1 MSTATIEWK
10 ILQTRREAVDGYIFN
25 VSYSVSASNGLHLV
39 DACAS
44 IDLDRPEELIPYDQ
58 LAENTIILWI
68 KEKLGVEAKGIE
80 SELLSRLELESGEQS
95 LPGLP
100 WQ

>member
-1 MSTATIEWK
+1 MSNTVIEWK
-10 ILQTRREAVDGYIFN
+10 VLQTRREAVDGYIFN
-25 VSYSVSASNGLHLV
+25 VSYSVSASNELHLV
-39 DACAS
+39 DACVS

-58 LAENTIILWI
+58 LAENTIISWI
-68 KEKLGVEAKGIE
+68 KQKLGTEAKGIE
-80 SELLSRLELESGEQS
+80 SELLSRLALESGQQS